1 MGQTKVQYN
10 GQPTVLP
17 WSEAKASQVKQFL
30 GIPDQRNLV
39 VREGGQS
46 RFLRPDETVQL
57 HEDMNLADAPR
68 FRWGASDAAK
78 ERAAREWARKKQ
90 EEFRRREAEFMRKL
104 REQQH
109 RQAQQRSGR
118 R

>member
-10 GQPTVLP
+10 GQPAVLP

-46 RFLRPDETVQL
+46 RFLRPDETVRL

-68 FRWGASDAAK
+68 FRWGATDAAK
-78 ERAAREWARKKQ
+78 ERAAREWAQKKQ
-90 EEFRRREAEFMRKL
+90 EEWRRREAELMRKV
-104 REQQH
+104 REEEQ
-109 RQAQQRSGR
+109 RRAQQRAGR